1 MISKLQ
7 MDGVASY
14 KSTATIETDKKVNL
28 VYGLNGTG
36 KSTISNYL
44 YDRDGSEFDKCS
56 VDVGA
61 DEDILVYNQRFIK
74 DHFYEADCLKGIF
87 SLSKENKEVE
97 EKIKAAETELDG
109 LLATEESENDAITT
123 EKQRIDDLKN
133 GSCETTWEI
142 RKKYTGG
149 DRVLEFCLDNLKG
162 KKETLF
168 DYLAAI
174 LKPEI
179 KPSGNIETIKK
190 DVEAINGDSAQSY
203 DLLQTVQLDSEDIE
217 SHNIYSEIVVGS
229 SDSPISSLIEKL
241 NNSDWVRRGLNYIG
255 EVGVGESLECPF
267 CQEKTITN
275 DLSLEISNYFDESFN
290 ESIALISNHLSK
302 YENAASNLL
311 ALDVY
316 KGNPFAKDRLS
327 ELSQKHRT
335 LENNIYSNLEA
346 MKKKA
351 STPSLSLFLTNTATS
366 LQEFNELITE
376 INTDIS
382 THNIRLNNVA
392 TEIAKLKSEFWDLM
406 RWDYDQTITPWLFE
420 KEKSDKALSEANSR
434 KDKITEDIKAK
445 RNNISSLQKSTVNI
459 DAAIVSI
466 NNGLVNLGITD
477 FSIEKHHDPLYKIV
491 RTGAEYAEF
500 LSLSEGEKMIISFLY
515 FCELC
520 RGKKSATETKKKRIA
535 IIDDPISSL
544 SHIFVFNIGQMLKT
558 EFFRSDSFDQV
569 FVLTHS
575 LYFFYELTDTN
586 HERRKNTQNLFRLSK
601 NDQGSSISNMK
612 YEEIQNDYH
621 SYWLVV
627 TDQSQPPALIANCM
641 RNIIEYFFNFVQKAD
656 FSNVIQMPELQDN
669 RHQAF
674 CRYINRESHSL
685 GQNIF
690 DYKEFNYDDFRD
702 GLRLVF
708 EASGYPEHYKK
719 MTQVFQ
725 LEKTGT

>member
-1 MISKLQ
+1 MIFKIQ

-14 KSTATIETDKKVNL
+14 KSKAIIETDKKVNL

-44 YDRDGSEFDKCS
+44 YDRDGSDFDKCS

-61 DEDILVYNQRFIK
+61 DEEILVYNQRFIN
-74 DHFYEADCLKGIF
+74 DHFYEADSLKGIF

-97 EKIKAAETELDG
+97 GKIKSAEEELDG
-109 LLATEESENDAITT
+109 LLATEEAENIAITI
-123 EKQRIDDLKN
+123 EKQRINDLKN
-133 GSCETTWEI
+133 SLCETTWEI

-149 DRVLEFCLDNLKG
+149 DRVLEFFLDNLKG

-168 DYLAAI
+168 DYLSSI

-179 KPSGNIETIKK
+179 KPSKSIEIIKK
-190 DVEAINGDSAQSY
+190 DVEAIQGDSAQAY
-203 DLLQTVQLDSEDIE
+203 DLLQLVSFDSEGIE
-217 SHNIYSEIVVGS
+217 SHNIYSDIVVGS

-241 NNSDWVRRGLNYIG
+241 NNSDWVRRGLNYID
-255 EVGVGESLECPF
+255 EVGVGELLECPF

-275 DLSLEISNYFDESFN
+275 DLSLEITNYFDESFD
-290 ESIALISNHLSK
+290 ESISLISNHLTK
-302 YENAASNLL
+302 YENLASNLL
-311 ALDVY
+311 SLDVY
-316 KGNPFAKDRLS
+316 KTNPFANDRYS
-327 ELSQKHRT
+327 ELSQRHRA
-335 LENNIYSNLEA
+335 LEKNITSNLNTIT
-346 MKKKA
+346 KKA
-351 STPSLSLFLTNTATS
+351 STPSLSLSLKSTAIS
-366 LQEFNELITE
+366 LLSFNELITE
-376 INTDIS
+376 INADIS

-392 TEIAKLKSEFWDLM
+392 TEIAKLKNEFWNLM
-406 RWDYDQTITPWLFE
+406 RWNYDQTISPWLDE
-420 KEKSDKALSEANSR
+420 KEKSDKTLLE
-434 KDKITEDIKAK
+434 TKAK
-445 RNNISSLQKSTVNI
+445 KDQTEKNIKENRDETIALQKSTVNI

-466 NNGLVNLGITD
+466 NNGLINLGIAD
-477 FSIEKHHDPLYKIV
+477 FSIEKHYDPLYKIV
-491 RTGAEYAEF
+491 RSGEKEAEF

-520 RGKKSATETKKKRIA
+520 RGKKTATATKRKRIA

-558 EFFRSDSFDQV
+558 EFFRSNSFDQI

-586 HERRKNTQNLFRLSK
+586 HERRKETQNLFRLSK
-601 NDQGSSISNMK
+601 NNQGSSISSMK

-627 TDQSQPPALIANCM
+627 TDQSQSPALIANCM

-656 FSNVIQMPELQDN
+656 FSNVIQLPELQAN
-669 RHQAF
+669 RYQAF

-690 DYKEFNYDDFRD
+690 DYKEFNYVDFRD

-708 EASGYPEHYKK
+708 EVTGYPEHYKK
-719 MTQVFQ
+719 MTEV
-725 LEKTGT
+725 LAT

>member
-1 MISKLQ
+1 
-7 MDGVASY
+7 
-14 KSTATIETDKKVNL
+14 

-74 DHFYEADCLKGIF
+74 DHFYEADSLKGIF

-97 EKIKAAETELDG
+97 EKIKAGEAELGG
-109 LLATEESENDAITT
+109 LLITEESEKNAIGK
-123 EKQRIDDLKN
+123 EEQRIGDLKN

-149 DRVLEFCLDNLKG
+149 DRVLEFCLENLKG

-168 DYLAAI
+168 NYLADI
-174 LKPEI
+174 PMPEN
-179 KPSGNIETIKK
+179 KPSKSIETIKK
-190 DVEAINGDSAQSY
+190 DVEAIQGDSAQPY
-203 DLLQTVQLDSEDIE
+203 TLLPTMEFGGEGIE
-217 SHNIYSEIVVGS
+217 THKVYSEIVVGS
-229 SDSPISSLIEKL
+229 LDSPVSSLIEKL
-241 NNSDWVRRGLNYIG
+241 NNSDWVRQGLNYITKVEAG
-255 EVGVGESLECPF
+255 EILECPF
-267 CQEKTITN
+267 CQKKTITS
-275 DLSLEISNYFDESFN
+275 DFSLEISNYFDESFN
-290 ESIALISNHLSK
+290 DSISLISNHLSIYK
-302 YENAASNLL
+302 NSASNLL
-311 ALDVY
+311 NLDVY
-316 KGNPFAKDRLS
+316 KDNPFAKDRSSDLT
-327 ELSQKHRT
+327 QKHRA
-335 LENNIYSNLEA
+335 LEKSLTRNLETI
-346 MKKKA
+346 KKKV
-351 STPSLSLFLTNTATS
+351 STPSLALSLTNTVID
-366 LQEFNELITE
+366 LQNFNNLISE
-376 INTDIS
+376 INSDIS
-382 THNIRLNNVA
+382 AHNIRLGNVA
-392 TEIAKLKSEFWDLM
+392 TEIAKLKSEFWDVM
-406 RWDYDQTITPWLFE
+406 RWDYDQTISPWL
-420 KEKSDKALSEANSR
+420 KEKDESDGIFLEAKVR
-434 KDKITEDIKAK
+434 KENIEIDIKEK
-445 RNNISSLQKSTVNI
+445 RNNISAFQKSTVNI
-459 DAAIVSI
+459 DAAIISI

-477 FSIEKHHDPLYKIV
+477 FSIKKHHDHLYKIV
-491 RTGAEYAEF
+491 RTETEAAEF

-520 RGKKSATETKKKRIA
+520 RGKRSATETKKKRIA

-544 SHIFVFNIGQMLKT
+544 SHIFVFNIGQMLKA
-558 EFFRSDSFDQV
+558 EFFRSDSFEQI

-586 HERRKNTQNLFRLSK
+586 HERRKKTQNLFRLTK
-601 NDQGSSISNMK
+601 NDQGSSISSMK

-621 SYWLVV
+621 SYWLIV
-627 TDQSQPPALIANCM
+627 TDPSQSPALIANCM

-719 MTQVFQ
+719 MTQILSV
-725 LEKTGT
+725 

>member
-14 KSTATIETDKKVNL
+14 KSAATIETDKKINL

-44 YDRDGSEFDKCS
+44 YDRGGSEFDKCS

-74 DHFYEADCLKGIF
+74 DHFYEADSLKGIF
-87 SLSKENKEVE
+87 SLSIENKEVE
-97 EKIKAAETELDG
+97 EKIKAAEAELDG
-109 LLATEESENDAITT
+109 LLITEESEKNVIRK
-123 EKQRIDDLKN
+123 EEQRIGDLKN

-149 DRVLEFCLDNLKG
+149 DRVLEFCLENLKG

-168 DYLAAI
+168 DYLADI
-174 LKPEI
+174 PKSEN
-179 KPSGNIETIKK
+179 KPSKSIETIKK
-190 DVEAINGDSAQSY
+190 DVEAIQGDSAQPYTS
-203 DLLQTVQLDSEDIE
+203 LPTVEFDGEGIE
-217 SHNIYSEIVVGS
+217 THRVYSEIVVGS
-229 SDSPISSLIEKL
+229 SDSPVSSLIEKL
-241 NNSDWVRRGLNYIG
+241 NNSDWVRQGLNYISKVEAG
-255 EVGVGESLECPF
+255 ETSECPF
-267 CQEKTITN
+267 CQEKTITS
-275 DLSLEISNYFDESFN
+275 DISLEISNYFDESFN
-290 ESIALISNHLSK
+290 DSISLISNHLSI
-302 YENAASNLL
+302 YEKSASNLL

-316 KGNPFAKDRLS
+316 KGNPFAKDRSS
-327 ELSQKHRT
+327 ELTQKHRA
-335 LENNIYSNLEA
+335 LEKSLSRNLETIR
-346 MKKKA
+346 KKV
-351 STPSLSLFLTNTATS
+351 STPSLALSLTNTVID
-366 LQEFNELITE
+366 LQNFNDLISE
-376 INTDIS
+376 INSDIS
-382 THNIRLNNVA
+382 AHNIRLGNVA
-392 TEIAKLKSEFWDLM
+392 TEIAKLKSEFWDVM
-406 RWDYDQTITPWLFE
+406 RWDYDQTISPWLKE
-420 KEKSDKALSEANSR
+420 KEESDDTLLEAKVR
-434 KDKITEDIKAK
+434 KEKIEIDIKEK
-445 RNNISSLQKSTVNI
+445 RNNISALQKSTVNI
-459 DAAIVSI
+459 DAAIISI

-477 FSIEKHHDPLYKIV
+477 FSIKKHHDHLYKIV
-491 RTGAEYAEF
+491 RTETEAAEF

-520 RGKKSATETKKKRIA
+520 RGKRSATETKKKRIA

-544 SHIFVFNIGQMLKT
+544 SHIFVFNIGQMLKA
-558 EFFRSDSFDQV
+558 EFFRSDKFEQI

-586 HERRKNTQNLFRLSK
+586 HERRKKTQNLFRLSK
-601 NDQGSSISNMK
+601 NDQGSSISSMR

-621 SYWLVV
+621 SYWLIV
-627 TDQSQPPALIANCM
+627 TDSSQPPALIANCM

-719 MTQVFQ
+719 MTQV
-725 LEKTGT
+725 LAV

>member
-14 KSTATIETDKKVNL
+14 KSKAIIETDKKVNL

-44 YDRDGSEFDKCS
+44 YDRDGSEFDRCS

-61 DEDILVYNQRFIK
+61 DEEILVYNQRFIK
-74 DHFYEADCLKGIF
+74 DHFYETDSLKGIF

-97 EKIKAAETELDG
+97 EKIKAAEAELDR
-109 LLATEESENDAITT
+109 LLVTEEAENRVITN
-123 EKQRIDDLKN
+123 EKQRIDGLKD
-133 GSCETTWEI
+133 GACETTWEI

-168 DYLAAI
+168 DYLSAI
-174 LKPEI
+174 LSPEI
-179 KPSGNIETIKK
+179 KPSISIETIKK
-190 DVEAINGDSAQSY
+190 DVEAIQGDSAQPY
-203 DLLQTVQLDSEDIE
+203 DLLQTVQFDSEGIE
-217 SHNIYSEIVVGS
+217 SHNIYSDIVVGS

-241 NNSDWVRRGLNYIG
+241 NNSDWVRRGLNYID

-275 DLSLEISNYFDESFN
+275 DLALEISNYFDESFD
-290 ESIALISNHLSK
+290 ESLTLISNHLSK
-302 YENAASNLL
+302 YENLANNLL
-311 ALDVY
+311 SLDVY
-316 KGNPFAKDRLS
+316 KGNPFAKDRYS

-335 LENNIYSNLEA
+335 LEKNISSNLDA
-346 MKKKA
+346 IKKKVA
-351 STPSLSLFLTNTATS
+351 TPSLSLSLASTAAS
-366 LQEFNELITE
+366 LQAFNELISG

-382 THNIRLNNVA
+382 THNMRLNNVA
-392 TEIAKLKSEFWDLM
+392 TEIAKLKNDFWSLM
-406 RWDYDQTITPWLFE
+406 RWDYDQTISPWLGE
-420 KEKSDKALSEANSR
+420 KEKADKTFLEAKAR
-434 KDKITEDIKAK
+434 KNKVEDDIKINRVKTSA
-445 RNNISSLQKSTVNI
+445 LQKSTVNI

-477 FSIEKHHDPLYKIV
+477 FSIEKHYDHLYKIV
-491 RTGAEYAEF
+491 RTEAKEAEF

-520 RGKKSATETKKKRIA
+520 RGKKSATETKKKRVA

-558 EFFRSDSFDQV
+558 EFFRSNNFEQV

-601 NDQGSSISNMK
+601 NDQGSSISYMK

-621 SYWLVV
+621 SYWLIV
-627 TDQSQPPALIANCM
+627 TDQSQSPALIANCM

-669 RHQAF
+669 RYQAF

-708 EASGYPEHYKK
+708 EATGYPEHYKK
-719 MTQVFQ
+719 MTQV
-725 LEKTGT
+725 LST

>member
-1 MISKLQ
+1 MISKLR

-44 YDRDGSEFDKCS
+44 YDRDASEFDRCS
-56 VDVGA
+56 VDLGA
-61 DEDILVYNQRFIK
+61 DEEVLVYNQRFIK
-74 DHFYEADCLKGIF
+74 DHFYEADNLKGIF

-97 EKIKAAETELDG
+97 EKIKAAEIELDV
-109 LLATEESENDAITT
+109 LLAAEESESDAITT
-123 EKQRIDDLKN
+123 ENQRIDDLKI
-133 GSCETTWEI
+133 GLCETTWEI
-142 RKKYTGG
+142 RKRHAGG
-149 DRVLEFCLDNLKG
+149 DRVLEFCLESLKG

-168 DYLAAI
+168 DFLVTI
-174 LKPEI
+174 PNPEI
-179 KPSGNIETIKK
+179 KPYKSIEEIKS
-190 DVEAINGDSAQSY
+190 DVEAIHGGSAQPY
-203 DLLQTVQLDSEDIE
+203 DLLQAAHLDSEEIE
-217 SHNIYSEIVVGS
+217 SHKIYSEIVVGS

-241 NNSDWVRRGLNYIG
+241 NNSDWVRRGLDYIG
-255 EVGVGESLECPF
+255 EVGSGESLECPF
-267 CQEKTITN
+267 CQEKTVTS

-290 ESIALISNHLSK
+290 ESISLISSHLSK
-302 YENAASNLL
+302 YENSASNFL

-316 KGNPFAKDRLS
+316 KDNPFSKDRLS
-327 ELSQKHRT
+327 ELSQKHRA
-335 LENNIYSNLEA
+335 LEKNIFDNLETI
-346 MKKKA
+346 KNKA
-351 STPSLSLFLTNTATS
+351 SAPSLSLYLTNTAVS
-366 LQEFNELITE
+366 QKSFNSLITE
-376 INTDIS
+376 INADIS

-392 TEIAKLKSEFWDLM
+392 TEMDKLKSEFWNLM
-406 RWDYDQTITPWLFE
+406 RWDYDQTITPWLSE
-420 KEKSDKALSEANSR
+420 KEKSDNTIFEANSR
-434 KDKITEDIKAK
+434 KGKITSDIKEK
-445 RNNISSLQKSTVNI
+445 RNNIVSLQKSTVNI

-477 FSIEKHHDPLYKIV
+477 FSIEKHYDPLYKIV
-491 RTGAEYAEF
+491 RTGAEEAEF

-520 RGKKSATETKKKRIA
+520 GGKKSATETKKKRIA

-558 EFFRSDSFDQV
+558 DFFRSDSFEQV

-586 HERRKNTQNLFRLSK
+586 HDRRKSTQNLFRLSK
-601 NDQGSSISNMK
+601 NDQGSSISSMK

-621 SYWLVV
+621 SYWLIA

-719 MTQVFQ
+719 MTQV
-725 LEKTGT
+725 LST

>member
-1 MISKLQ
+1 MITKLQ

-44 YDRDGSEFDKCS
+44 YDRDRAEFDKCS

-61 DEDILVYNQRFIK
+61 DEDLLVYNQRFIK
-74 DHFYEADCLKGIF
+74 DHFYEADSLKGIF

-97 EKIKAAETELDG
+97 EKIKAAETELDS
-109 LLATEESENDAITT
+109 LLTTEQSENNFISE

-149 DRVLEFCLDNLKG
+149 DRVLEFCLENLKG

-174 LKPEI
+174 PKPET
-179 KPSGNIETIKK
+179 KPSKSIETIKK
-190 DVEAINGDSAQSY
+190 DVEAIHGDSAQPY
-203 DLLQTVQLDSEDIE
+203 DLLPTVEFDAKDVET
-217 SHNIYSEIVVGS
+217 HNVYREIVVGS

-241 NNSDWVRRGLNYIG
+241 NNSDWVRQGLNYIG
-255 EVGVGESLECPF
+255 EVEVGESSECPF

-275 DLSLEISNYFDESFN
+275 NLSLEISNYFDESFN
-290 ESIALISNHLSK
+290 DSIALISNHLSK

-311 ALDVY
+311 ALDAY
-316 KGNPFAKDRLS
+316 KNNPFAKNRSS
-327 ELSQKHRT
+327 ELSQKHRD
-335 LENNIYSNLEA
+335 LEKNVSSNLETI
-346 MKKKA
+346 KKKV
-351 STPSLSLFLTNTATS
+351 STPSLSLSLTNTAIA
-366 LQEFNELITE
+366 LQSFNDLITE
-376 INTDIS
+376 INSDIS
-382 THNIRLNNVA
+382 AHNVRFNNVA
-392 TEIAKLKSEFWDLM
+392 TEIAQLKSEFWDVM
-406 RWDYDQTITPWLFE
+406 RWDYDQTISPWLCE
-420 KEKSDKALSEANSR
+420 KEKSDKALLEAKVR
-434 KDKITEDIKAK
+434 KDKIEEDVKAK
-445 RNNISSLQKSTVNI
+445 RDKISALQKSTVNI

-477 FSIEKHHDPLYKIV
+477 FSIKKHHDPLYKIV
-491 RTGAEYAEF
+491 RTETESAEF

-520 RGKKSATETKKKRIA
+520 RGKRSATETKKKRIA

-558 EFFRSDSFDQV
+558 EFFRSDSFEQI

-586 HERRKNTQNLFRLSK
+586 HERRKKTQNLFRLSK

-627 TDQSQPPALIANCM
+627 TDPSQPPALIANCM

-674 CRYINRESHSL
+674 CRYINRESHSI

-719 MTQVFQ
+719 MTQV
-725 LEKTGT
+725 LSA